1 MLRNYITVLLC
12 LLAPL
17 AYGGPFAHF
26 LNPITKQAN
35 RIDFGTKTHQTL
47 IDKKHWVETGTIA
60 IDSFS
65 ISEIRKESEFKT
77 IATNTPNQFILFL
90 ECTNQ
95 VFSLDLNA
103 KTINRLD
110 RTYFRGDNCGSYSF
124 IRKGQYYQVGGYGF
138 WETNNHI
145 TYFDPQIKEWEG
157 VSVSGDVPTAIYR
170 GYTAYLPEQDKLITI
185 SNFSN
190 DISQNFGSLDLMNDI
205 FEFSFATR
213 TWKKVG
219 QISHPYLKD
228 VFSKLPIDSR
238 VRVLYTGKYF
248 VLFPLGSKG
257 HVTIT
262 FIDPRDLRI
271 YEYEDIN
278 MEFSR
283 FPFFSMTVEKPNIF
297 FHNEWVLGTKYSND
311 MHLAN
316 ESKLVNLHEI
326 VKKAK
331 FLGYLTDKP
340 WYQTNWFYAFIM
352 LLVAA
357 LSYWAVM
364 KLFGKTNSSNAQK
377 LVITPQ
383 IGGHFDEVQ
392 LALLNQFLKESA
404 QEGLDV
410 EHVNEIL
417 GITQLGADTQRFRRS
432 TVIKELNS
440 KLTILTGEKNAILR
454 VSSQLDKRQK
464 RYMLQDQVKDFVK
477 KELSL

>member
-1 MLRNYITVLLC
+1 MLRNYITILLC

-47 IDKKHWVETGTIA
+47 IDKKHWVETGTIT

-77 IATNTPNQFILFL
+77 IATNTLNQFILFL

-95 VFSLDLNA
+95 VFSLDLNT
-103 KTINRLD
+103 KTITRLD

-145 TYFDPQIKEWEG
+145 TYFDSQIKEWEG

-170 GYTAYLPEQDKLITI
+170 GYTAYLPEQDKLITL

-190 DISQNFGSLDLMNDI
+190 DISQNFGSLDLMNVI

-278 MEFSR
+278 MELTR

-311 MHLAN
+311 LHLAN

-352 LLVAA
+352 LLVFA
-357 LSYWAVM
+357 LCFWTVK
-364 KLFGKTNSSNAQK
+364 KLFGKNNRSNAQK
-377 LVITPQ
+377 PVIIPQ

-392 LALLNQFLKESA
+392 LALLMQFLKESA

-440 KLTILTGEKNAILR
+440 KLAILTGEKNAILR

-464 RYMLQDQVKDFVK
+464 RYKLHDQVSDFVK

>member
-1 MLRNYITVLLC
+1 MIRLYFTILCC
-12 LLAPL
+12 LLSPL
-17 AYGGPFAHF
+17 VYGGPFAHF

-35 RIDFGTKTHQTL
+35 RIDFGTNSYQTL
-47 IDKKHWVETGTIA
+47 IDKKHWVETGAIT

-95 VFSLDLNA
+95 VFSLDLNT
-103 KTINRLD
+103 KTIARLD

-205 FEFSFATR
+205 FEFSFASR

-257 HVTIT
+257 HVTII
-262 FIDPRDLRI
+262 FVDPRDLRI

-278 MEFSR
+278 MELSR

-297 FHNEWVLGTKYSND
+297 LNNEWVLGTKYSND

-326 VKKAK
+326 AKKAT
-331 FLGYLTDKP
+331 FIGYLTDKP
-340 WYQTNWFYAFIM
+340 WYQTNWFYAALA
-352 LLVAA
+352 LL
-357 LSYWAVM
+357 LI
-364 KLFGKTNSSNAQK
+364 SSIYTLLRK
-377 LVITPQ
+377 YTRKSEPSKPDVLTITPQ
-383 IGGHFDEVQ
+383 MGSHFDEIQRQ
-392 LALLNQFLKESA
+392 LLTHFYHHST

-410 EHVNEIL
+410 VQVNEIL
-417 GITQLGADTQRFRRS
+417 GINQLGPDTQRFRRS
-432 TVIKELNS
+432 LAIKELNS
-440 KLTILTGEKNAILR
+440 KLALLTGEKNAIIR
-454 VSSQLDKRQK
+454 VSSPLDKRQK
-464 RYMLQDQVKDFVK
+464 RYQLHDHIKDFVK